1 MRTLIVLGGIA
12 GAALLPASPALA
24 QAISPSWDC
33 RTDAQGQ
40 RTCRAIWD
48 SRDLTPPPMIR
59 E

>member
-12 GAALLPASPALA
+12 AAALLPASPALA

-48 SRDLTPPPMIR
+48 SRDLAPPPMIR